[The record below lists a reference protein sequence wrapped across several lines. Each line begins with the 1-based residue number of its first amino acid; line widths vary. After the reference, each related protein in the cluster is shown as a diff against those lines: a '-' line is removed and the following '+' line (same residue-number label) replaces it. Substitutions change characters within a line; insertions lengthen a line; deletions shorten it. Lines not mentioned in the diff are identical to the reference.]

1 MMNQNIRKMINE
13 KFTKNEDRAI
23 IIQLVEL
30 ASYSP
35 SDVKKKVEEI
45 IDNMSVEIT
54 EGDVDINWWI
64 TYDWQDH
71 T

>member
-1 MMNQNIRKMINE
+1 MINE

-54 EGDVDINWWI
+54 EGDVDVS
-64 TYDWQDH
+64 
-71 T
+71 

>member
-54 EGDVDINWWI
+54 EGDVDIN
-64 TYDWQDH
+64 
-71 T
+71 